1 MMGNGEVERYRAMA
15 VEMGVADSV
24 VFTGYIRG
32 VERETLLRKAAIYC
46 MCSYREGFPMVV
58 LEAWMYGI
66 CVVTTPVG
74 GLPDV
79 IEEGRNCLT
88 FGFGNHEGLAHNLRL
103 VMDDE
108 SQRKEMAVYS
118 RRFVEQRFGTEEI
131 NERFEEL
138 YDSLYS

>member
-1 MMGNGEVERYRAMA
+1 
-15 VEMGVADSV
+15 
-24 VFTGYIRG
+24 
-32 VERETLLRKAAIYC
+32 
-46 MCSYREGFPMVV
+46 MVV

-88 FGFGNHEGLAHNLRL
+88 FGFGNYEVLASQLRRL
-103 VMDDE
+103 MDKPE
-108 SQRKEMAVYS
+108 RREEMAVYS
-118 RRFVEQRFGTEEI
+118 RRFVEKRFGTEEI

-138 YDSLYS
+138 YDSL

>member
-1 MMGNGEVERYRAMA
+1 
-15 VEMGVADSV
+15 
-24 VFTGYIRG
+24 
-32 VERETLLRKAAIYC
+32 
-46 MCSYREGFPMVV
+46 MVV

-88 FGFGNHEGLAHNLRL
+88 FGFGNHEVLASQLRRL
-103 VMDDE
+103 MDKPE
-108 SQRKEMAVYS
+108 RREEMAVYS

>member
-1 MMGNGEVERYRAMA
+1 
-15 VEMGVADSV
+15 
-24 VFTGYIRG
+24 
-32 VERETLLRKAAIYC
+32 
-46 MCSYREGFPMVV
+46 MVV

-79 IEEGRNCLT
+79 IEEGRNCMT
-88 FGFGNHEGLAHNLRL
+88 FGFGNYEGLAHNLRL
-103 VMDDE
+103 LMDDE

-138 YDSLYS
+138 YDSL